1 MAYRVVIAEDYKMIR
16 EVFEHAVEDAKGYE
30 LAASFQTAIDA
41 ARFCEGHPVDLI
53 LMDVLIPG
61 SMSGL
66 EAGRLIKAKHPEI
79 KIIIVTSMPEL
90 SYEKRA
96 REIGIEG
103 FWQKEVQEQPILEIM
118 NRVMAGERIYPQ
130 SRLSIQVGNTVSTDF
145 TQKEVEVLKYLVAGF
160 SNQEIAEK
168 MYVTERTVKGY
179 ISELLQ
185 KTGYRNRL
193 ELALKARHLGIII
206 EDEPGVETY
215 DTL

>member
-16 EVFEHAVEDAKGYE
+16 EVFEHAVEDAEGYE
-30 LAASFQTAIDA
+30 LTASFQTAIDA

-130 SRLSIQVGNTVSTDF
+130 SRLSVQVGNTVSTDF
-145 TQKEVEVLKYLVAGF
+145 TEKEVEVLKYLVAGL

>member
-30 LAASFQTAIDA
+30 LSASFQTAIDA

-130 SRLSIQVGNTVSTDF
+130 SRLSVQVGNTVSTDF
-145 TQKEVEVLKYLVAGF
+145 TEKEVEVLKYLVAGF

>member
-16 EVFEHAVEDAKGYE
+16 EVFEHAVEDAEGYE
-30 LAASFQTAIDA
+30 LTASFQTAIDA

-66 EAGRLIKAKHPEI
+66 EAGRLIKAMHPEI

-130 SRLSIQVGNTVSTDF
+130 SRLSVQVGNTVSTDF
-145 TQKEVEVLKYLVAGF
+145 TEKEVEVLKYLVAGF